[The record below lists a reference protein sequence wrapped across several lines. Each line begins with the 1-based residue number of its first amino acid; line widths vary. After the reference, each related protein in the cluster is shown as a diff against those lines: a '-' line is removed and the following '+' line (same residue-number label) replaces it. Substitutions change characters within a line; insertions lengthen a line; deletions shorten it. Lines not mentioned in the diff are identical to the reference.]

1 MTEEIKK
8 LSEGI
13 LLFLLI
19 FTIIFTGCKEEIPEN
34 QSPTA
39 EPTGKYTDTVTLL
52 DIEPLQFSFI
62 NTESKLKSLEKWEY
76 LADYLTAKTGIPLE
90 VKIFD
95 NESEIIDS
103 LSMETTDIAFIDSLA
118 YIRAGEKENIKLI
131 LRSIE
136 DGSPFTRSYIIVQ
149 KNNNLK
155 SIKDLKNRKFAFA
168 DKISASGYLFP
179 RVLLAREGIKDIN
192 NFFSEVQ
199 FAGDEQSSFLAVYNG
214 YADAG
219 VVSQSIMNNDD
230 ERLKEIKVLAETEAI
245 PLGTVIVRKD
255 LDEGYAARLE
265 EALSEIGTAI
275 DSRDLINEIKIDGF
289 VKATDS
295 DYDLIRE
302 NLKTLNL
309 IEKK

>member
-1 MTEEIKK
+1 MTEKMK
-8 LSEGI
+8 NLRKGI

-19 FTIIFTGCKEEIPEN
+19 LPIIFTGCKEEIPDN
-34 QSPTA
+34 QAPTA
-39 EPTGKYTDTVTLL
+39 GPTGKYTDTVPLM

-62 NTESKLKSLEKWEY
+62 NTESKLKSLEKWEN

-118 YIRAGEKENIKLI
+118 YIRAGEEGNIKLI

-149 KNNNLK
+149 KNNSLK

-179 RVLLAREGIKDIN
+179 RVLLAQEGIKDTN
-192 NFFSEVQ
+192 DFFSEVQ

-214 YADAG
+214 YVDAG
-219 VVSQSIMNNDD
+219 VVSQSIMNKDD

-245 PLGTVIVRKD
+245 PLGAVIVRKD
-255 LDEGYAARLE
+255 LEEDYAVRLE
-265 EALSEIGTAI
+265 KVLSEIGTAI
-275 DSRDLINEIKIDGF
+275 DSRNLIKEIKIDGF